1 MTPAHDLDAA
11 DPLAGFRDEFVIDD
25 VLYLD
30 GNSLGRA
37 PIASLAALSAA
48 ANQQWA
54 QGLIASWD
62 SWIDLARS
70 TGDAIAAACLGAP
83 AGTTVV
89 SDSTSINIWKIAAAA
104 VEHRTGRPD
113 IVIDVNDFPSD
124 RYLMAKLAADHGG
137 QCHTLS
143 TDPVEGPTAAQVASA
158 LTDSVGLV
166 VLSHVNYR
174 SGALADMAHITKVA
188 HARGAMVMWD
198 LSHSVGAV
206 PIDLAT
212 CGVDLAVGCTYKYL
226 NGGPGAP
233 AFLYVRDDLIGA
245 LSPSIPGWF
254 GAENQFAMEP
264 QFSPMPTIDRF
275 QVGTPPILS
284 LSTLAPAVDIMQ
296 RATMGALRTKSLALT
311 ERLITLADQHLAELG
326 FSLGT
331 PRDPARRGGHVTL
344 QHPDALRI
352 SIAARQHGVVGDFRQ
367 PDGLRLAPVPLYTRF
382 VDVDEAVARIASIV
396 RSGDHLSIDA
406 NTRVT

>member
-1 MTPAHDLDAA
+1 MKPAHDLDAA
-11 DPLAGFRDEFVIDD
+11 DPLSGFRDEFVIDD

-37 PIASLAALSAA
+37 PIASLAALSDA

-54 QGLIASWD
+54 HGLIGSWD

-104 VEHRTGRPD
+104 IEHRPERPD
-113 IVIDVNDFPSD
+113 IIIDVNDFPSD
-124 RYLMAKLAADHGG
+124 RYLMTKLAADHGA
-137 QCHTLS
+137 QVMCLQ
-143 TDPVEGPTAAQVASA
+143 TDHLVGPTLAEVNAA
-158 LTDSVGLV
+158 LTESVGLV

-174 SGALADMAHITKVA
+174 SGALADMAAITSAVHDA
-188 HARGAMVMWD
+188 GAMVLWD

-206 PIDLAT
+206 PIELAA
-212 CGVDLAVGCTYKYL
+212 CGVDFAVGCTYKYL
-226 NGGPGAP
+226 NAGPGAP

-245 LSPSIPGWF
+245 IEPAIPGWF
-254 GAENQFAMEP
+254 GTTNQFAMDP
-264 QFSPMPTIDRF
+264 RFDPVPDIDRF

-284 LSTLAPAVDIMQ
+284 LSTIGPAVDIMG
-296 RATMGALRTKSLALT
+296 RATITALRAKSIALT
-311 ERLITLADQHLAELG
+311 ERLIALADEHLAELG
-326 FSLGT
+326 FTVGT
-331 PRDPARRGGHVTL
+331 PRDASRRGGHVTL
-344 QHPDALRI
+344 HHPDALKV
-352 SIAARQHGVVGDFRQ
+352 SIAARQHGTVGDFRQ

-382 VDVDEAVARIASIV
+382 ADIDEAVARIASIV